1 MYVPP
6 DVGYVAASCADE
18 VALQYATT
26 AAIPRPMSNA
36 APAACAAGTKTEN
49 TPAPIIEPRP
59 MITASTRFRR
69 RASAGWVGAAAT
81 CFDISGLAAAI
92 VIRPRCSR
100 RRGLAVPP

>member
-6 DVGYVAASCADE
+6 DVGYVAASCSDE

-36 APAACAAGTKTEN
+36 APAACAAGAKTEN

-59 MITASTRFRR
+59 MITASTRFSR
-69 RASAGWVGAAAT
+69 RASVGWVTAAT
-81 CFDISGLAAAI
+81 GLGRSGRAAAI
-92 VIRPRCSR
+92 ATRPRCSQR
-100 RRGLAVPP
+100 RELAAPP